1 MFAAASAVG
10 CWFHYAQS
18 LIKCTNKIG
27 LKDVYGRDADVKMIV
42 HCLMSLPLLLLA
54 DITDAV
60 ADIQEH
66 VNDDNPSGKP
76 ASPAHQ
82 LRAAVPQWTN
92 KRSIGPERLSVYM
105 LCVLLVGA
113 LFKCHVKYH
122 APSYGVLSTPSVTF
136 LYCLKTSNI
145 LFTIG

>member
-66 VNDDNPSGKP
+66 VNDDSIHANRLR
-76 ASPAHQ
+76 Q
-82 LRAAVPQWTN
+82 LISYVRRQWTN
-92 KRSIGPERLSVYM
+92 ER
-105 LCVLLVGA
+105 
-113 LFKCHVKYH
+113 
-122 APSYGVLSTPSVTF
+122 
-136 LYCLKTSNI
+136 
-145 LFTIG
+145 FTNA